1 MKLCYE
7 NQARKSGSVYC
18 MVERKTKLSIFDTFK
33 TKTQQLTGEAKR
45 QRSII
50 QHLTD
55 STSSASKTRTSISQ
69 KIAEENAIKWKNIY
83 SGVFRDLDEVLIPL
97 GLVEEEGSLPL
108 KRGPKELQQNGMPF
122 YHLTDQGLLVALS
135 INEIQNR
142 ESILE
147 QIISKS
153 NGEEKEILQIIQRMI
168 SVAPSFGYSL
178 FERYIR
184 TFCNGNISELR
195 PFTIPNLRKSAD
207 SSSKIQMELLEGFS
221 KLEKTERENALI
233 FLKKIE

>member
-1 MKLCYE
+1 
-7 NQARKSGSVYC
+7 

-69 KIAEENAIKWKNIY
+69 KIAKENAIKWKNIY

-97 GLVEEEGSLPL
+97 GLVEEEGRLPL
-108 KRGPKELQQNGMPF
+108 KRGPKALQQNGMPF

-135 INEIQNR
+135 INEVQNR
-142 ESILE
+142 ENILE

-153 NGEEKEILQIIQRMI
+153 NGEEKEILEIIQKMI

-178 FERYIR
+178 FERYIK
-184 TFCNGNISELR
+184 TFCHGKISELR
-195 PFTIPNLRKSAD
+195 PFTITNLKKSAD

-221 KLEKTERENALI
+221 KLQKIEREDALV

>member
-1 MKLCYE
+1 
-7 NQARKSGSVYC
+7 

-97 GLVEEEGSLPL
+97 GLVEEEGRLPL
-108 KRGPKELQQNGMPF
+108 KRGPKALQQNGMPF

-135 INEIQNR
+135 INEVQNR
-142 ESILE
+142 ENILE

-153 NGEEKEILQIIQRMI
+153 GGEEKEILQIIQKMI
-168 SVAPSFGYSL
+168 SVAPFFGYSL
-178 FERYIR
+178 FERFIR
-184 TFCNGNISELR
+184 TFCDGKISELR
-195 PFTIPNLRKSAD
+195 PFTITNLKKSAD

-221 KLEKTERENALI
+221 KLQKIEREDALV

>member
-1 MKLCYE
+1 
-7 NQARKSGSVYC
+7 

-97 GLVEEEGSLPL
+97 GLVEEEGRLPL
-108 KRGPKELQQNGMPF
+108 KRGPKALQQNGMPF

-184 TFCNGNISELR
+184 TFCHGKISELR
-195 PFTIPNLRKSAD
+195 PFTITNLKKSAD